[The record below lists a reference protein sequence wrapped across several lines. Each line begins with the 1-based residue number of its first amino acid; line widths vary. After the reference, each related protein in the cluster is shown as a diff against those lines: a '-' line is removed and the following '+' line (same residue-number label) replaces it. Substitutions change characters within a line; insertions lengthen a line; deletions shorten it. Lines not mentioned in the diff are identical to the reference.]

1 MFKSSWF
8 PPSIAEMGERL
19 QIHAKAFLLKQKHW
33 LVFGASGFLVSIP
46 VFAQAPMVREFPIMS
61 LILTLGWLGLGIVW
75 FRRPKTSLWGDLIIG
90 FTWSWLAG
98 SIYWGWFRWEPIIHL
113 PVEAIGLPFAFFA
126 LARGWGQVG
135 NLFYLGSL
143 LGTALTDVYFYLT
156 GLMPHWRE
164 LMRVDP
170 ALYKPI
176 FQDALAQMQTPWSA
190 VCAITIV
197 SLLSGLGIFGIRQ
210 NTLPW
215 FAFSGAILSTLLVD
229 GLFWVAATMA

>member
-1 MFKSSWF
+1 MFNSSWF
-8 PPSIAEMGERL
+8 PPSIAQIGERL
-19 QIHAKAFLLKQKHW
+19 PIYVRAFLLKQKHW
-33 LVFGASGFLVSIP
+33 LVFGASAFLVSIP
-46 VFAQAPMVREFPIMS
+46 VFAQAPMVRAYPVIS
-61 LILTLGWLGLGIVW
+61 LILTLGWVILGIVW
-75 FRRPKTSLWGDLIIG
+75 FKRPKTALWGDLILG
-90 FTWSWLAG
+90 FSWSWLAG

-113 PVEAIGLPFAFFA
+113 PVEAIGLPFAFFT

-143 LGTALTDVYFYLT
+143 FGTALTDVYFYLT

-176 FQDALAQMQTPWSA
+176 FQDALVQMQTPSSI
-190 VCAITIV
+190 VCAVVIVTI
-197 SLLSGLGIFGIRQ
+197 LAGMGIFGLKKR
-210 NTLPW
+210 TLPW
-215 FAFSGAILSTLLVD
+215 FAFSGAVLSTLLVD

>member
-1 MFKSSWF
+1 LFKSCWS
-8 PPSIAEMGERL
+8 PPSISEIGERFPIYL
-19 QIHAKAFLLKQKHW
+19 RALLLKQKHW

-46 VFAQAPMVREFPIMS
+46 VFAQAPMVRELPWIS
-61 LILTLGWLGLGIVW
+61 LMLTLGWVIWGLAW
-75 FRRPKTSLWGDLIIG
+75 FQRPKTALWGDLILG
-90 FTWSWLAG
+90 FSWSWLAG
-98 SIYWGWFRWEPIIHL
+98 SIYWGWFRWEPMIHL
-113 PVEAIGLPFAFFA
+113 PIEAIGLPFAFFA

-143 LGTALTDVYFYLT
+143 LGTILTDVYFYLT

-176 FQDALAQMQTPWSA
+176 FQDALAQMQSPWSA
-190 VCAITIV
+190 LYAGIIIT
-197 SLLSGLGIFGIRQ
+197 LLLGLGIFGIQR

-215 FAFSGAILSTLLVD
+215 WAFSGAILSTLLVD
-229 GLFWVAATMA
+229 GLFWVTATMA

>member
-8 PPSIAEMGERL
+8 PPSIAELGARL
-19 QIHAKAFLLKQKHW
+19 PIYTRAFFLKQKHW

-46 VFAQAPMVREFPIMS
+46 VFAQAPMVRELPILS
-61 LILTLGWLGLGIVW
+61 LILTFGWLGLGLSW
-75 FRRPKTSLWGDLIIG
+75 LNRPKTSLWGDLVIG

-98 SIYWGWFRWEPIIHL
+98 SIYWGWFRWEPMIHL
-113 PVEAIGLPFAFFA
+113 PIEAIGLPFAFFA

-176 FQDALAQMQTPWSA
+176 FQDALVQMQSPWSA
-190 VCAITIV
+190 LCAIAIV
-197 SLLSGLGIFGIRQ
+197 TVLAGLGIYGIKQ
-210 NTLPW
+210 KTLPW
-215 FAFSGAILSTLLVD
+215 WAFSGAVLSTLLVD